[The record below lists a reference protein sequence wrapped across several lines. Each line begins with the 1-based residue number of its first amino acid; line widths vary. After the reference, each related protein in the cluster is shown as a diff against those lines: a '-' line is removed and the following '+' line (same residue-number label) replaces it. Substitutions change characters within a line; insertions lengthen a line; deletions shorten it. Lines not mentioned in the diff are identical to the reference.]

1 MRRTGSYNERHLA
14 QHTDLAN
21 AKKGAAVS
29 IDVKETTGVQTE
41 EIAGDS
47 GEAIA
52 QASADTA
59 APESVAQVTA
69 DGMTRYY
76 HLAKRQY
83 WDARILKWGEQMP
96 VPEGIGSAEKKA
108 RRHSMWRSVV
118 TQQLQA
124 DMIAVEASTQLL
136 VTAPDHEAK
145 LYYTTMVN
153 DESKHCEVW
162 LKLSKEIGGV
172 SEPDPFLE
180 QLGKLTMN
188 AETLE
193 AMIWLFQCAFEGLV
207 IPRFHQIARATP
219 GTILSDICT
228 RIAIDDGIHHGS
240 GVCYERLLLERAPKS
255 ARRDVA
261 RITKEMWPLFVQHL
275 TWRPRERAWANIA
288 MRSRDFDFVSSQRD
302 EIVKMGQD
310 FGFDFQDLTV

>member
-1 MRRTGSYNERHLA
+1 MT
-14 QHTDLAN
+14 TD
-21 AKKGAAVS
+21 V
-29 IDVKETTGVQTE
+29 VTE
-41 EIAGDS
+41 STI
-47 GEAIA
+47 
-52 QASADTA
+52 ASATA
-59 APESVAQVTA
+59 HAGNAE
-69 DGMTRYY
+69 GMHRFYD
-76 HLAKRQY
+76 LAKRQA
-83 WDARILKWGEQMP
+83 WDVRALSWGEIAP
-96 VPEGIGSAEKKA
+96 VPEGSGPQVKRA
-108 RRHSMWRSVV
+108 RRHAMWRSVV

-124 DMIAVEASTQLL
+124 DVIAVEASTQLL
-136 VTAPDHEAK
+136 LTAPDHEAK

-162 LKLSKEIGGV
+162 LKLTKEIGGV
-172 SEPDPFLE
+172 SEPDPFLD

-219 GTILSDICT
+219 GTILADACT

-240 GVCYERLLLERAPKS
+240 GVCYERLLLERAPTS

-275 TWRPRERAWANIA
+275 TWRPRERSWANIA
-288 MRSRDFDFVSSQRD
+288 MRSRDFDFVSRQRD
-302 EIVKMGQD
+302 EVVKMGHD
-310 FGFDFQDLTV
+310 FGFDLEDLTM

>member
-1 MRRTGSYNERHLA
+1 
-14 QHTDLAN
+14 
-21 AKKGAAVS
+21 VS
-29 IDVKETTGVQTE
+29 IEVRETTGAQAE
-41 EIAGDS
+41 EISDETTAVTAEEGT
-47 GEAIA
+47 
-52 QASADTA
+52 DTA
-59 APESVAQVTA
+59 TLESVAQTTA
-69 DGMTRYY
+69 EGMTRYY
-76 HLAKRQY
+76 NLAKRQA

-136 VTAPDHEAK
+136 LTAPDHEAK

-180 QLGKLTMN
+180 KLGKLTLN

-240 GVCYERLLLERAPKS
+240 GLCYEELLLQRAPKS
-255 ARRDVA
+255 ARRDIA
-261 RITKEMWPLFVQHL
+261 RITQEMWPLFVEHL

-288 MRSRDFDFVSSQRD
+288 MRSRDYDFVSSQRD
-302 EIVKMGQD
+302 EVVKMGAS
-310 FGFDFQDLTV
+310 FGFDFESLTV